1 MVEQEYTTD
10 SKSVAAKHESSNLS
24 TRTINFVIKLVDV
37 YNLDLVWF
45 INVLDWRSGSAT
57 VLQTVGHWFESSIQ
71 YVDKYIVI

>member
-10 SKSVAAKHESSNLS
+10 SKSVAARRESSNLS
-24 TRTINFVIKLVDV
+24 TRTIKFIIKLAGMYDL
-37 YNLDLVWF
+37 NLVRF

-71 YVDKYIVI
+71 YIDKYIVN